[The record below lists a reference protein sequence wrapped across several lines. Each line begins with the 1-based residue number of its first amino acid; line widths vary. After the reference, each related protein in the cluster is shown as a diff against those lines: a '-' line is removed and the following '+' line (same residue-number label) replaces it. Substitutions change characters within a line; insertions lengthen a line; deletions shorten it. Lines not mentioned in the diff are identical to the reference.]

1 MYELYFTFSNSVAKC
16 GNCKL
21 SVMLDKLNR
30 TNLYIALSY
39 PKYNNA
45 NTATMITRVYR

>member
-1 MYELYFTFSNSVAKC
+1 MYELYFTFRNSVAKC

-21 SVMLDKLNR
+21 SVILDKLNR

-39 PKYNNA
+39 PKH